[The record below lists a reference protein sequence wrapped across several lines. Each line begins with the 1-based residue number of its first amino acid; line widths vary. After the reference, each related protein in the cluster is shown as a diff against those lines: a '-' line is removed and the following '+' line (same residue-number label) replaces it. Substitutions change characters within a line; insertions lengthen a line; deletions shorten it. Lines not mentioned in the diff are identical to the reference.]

1 MTIASEAVHI
11 HRCTCLQIKD
21 GIATCGITNHAQE
34 QLGDLVY
41 VSLPE
46 AGAEVGQGDSVSVL
60 ESVKAATEMY
70 APVSGTVIEVNAV
83 SA

>member
-1 MTIASEAVHI
+1 M
-11 HRCTCLQIKD
+11 
-21 GIATCGITNHAQE
+21 ATCGITNHAQE

-46 AGAEVGQGDSVSVL
+46 MGAEVSQGDSISVL

-70 APVSGTVIEVNAV
+70 APVSGTVVEVNSV
-83 SA
+83 SCNNPVCFASS